1 MKDRLRRIFFVLA
14 VMLIGGLGGK
24 INVYAEEVENECM
37 EASGLLELQIQEVVQ
52 KILVDDTNNLQSVE
66 SEYIFVSEDAP
77 DDIMS
82 ILKQRSTPEG
92 YTKQGYGDS
101 YTYQRKV
108 LGVNKD
114 IITIT
119 VAGEIY
125 VYEDGKIHL
134 HIMYVHAQSHV
145 IGEPIIA
152 GPEITNTDG
161 SYGFGEAVVT
171 LNTLFYGDFRFGCL
185 VFVFGGDEDS
195 EPSIWVDIDKMS

>member
-1 MKDRLRRIFFVLA
+1 MFICFLCDE
-14 VMLIGGLGGK
+14 
-24 INVYAEEVENECM
+24 INVYAENVENEYTE
-37 EASGLLELQIQEVVQ
+37 EADLVEFKIQEVVQ
-52 KILVDDTNNLQSVE
+52 KILVDEKNNLQSVE
-66 SEYIFVSEDAP
+66 SEYVFVSEDAQ

-92 YTKQGYGDS
+92 YTKQRYGDS

-195 EPSIWVDIDKMS
+195 EPIIWVDIDKMS